1 MYPKNKSEY
10 EKLFSFVLL
19 LAAIFLQAQAAPMA
33 DDGKTFLENFYQKGA
48 ECFFDGGFVKKNLTK
63 KALAY
68 LHDNYDYDDDTGEG
82 PSR

>member
-1 MYPKNKSEY
+1 MKRIIC
-10 EKLFSFVLL
+10 LVFTLVAF
-19 LAAIFLQAQAAPMA
+19 ILQAQAAPVA

-63 KALAY
+63 KALTY